1 MKKLPYNGR
10 DKNRVQ
16 GGLVWDAKSGT
27 YVETGG
33 LAEGERIGGRWGYK
47 YLGYTIQMKKLQKLR
62 STPRFPVLR

>member
-33 LAEGERIGGRWGYK
+33 LAEGERIGGRG
-47 YLGYTIQMKKLQKLR
+47 I
-62 STPRFPVLR
+62 